1 MLVITWYV
9 MNESVL
15 KSTKRMAECPSYDLQ
30 FVCFLPGIIGKKHVA
45 PLSVYTFN
53 YSQTEMDHNSVNQVG
68 RNITNI
74 KLLVREF
81 LKKTNGR
88 SVNEFYRILF
98 YQ

>member
-1 MLVITWYV
+1 

-88 SVNEFYRILF
+88 SVNEFYRILS
-98 YQ
+98 

>member
-1 MLVITWYV
+1 MRKLI
-9 MNESVL
+9 E
-15 KSTKRMAECPSYDLQ
+15 RMTECSSYDLH
-30 FVCFLPGIIGKKHVA
+30 FVCFLSGIIGKKHVA
-45 PLSVYTFN
+45 PLSVYSFN
-53 YSQTEMDHNSVNQVG
+53 YSQTEMDHNSINQVG

-88 SVNEFYRILF
+88 SVNNFNRILL

>member
-1 MLVITWYV
+1 
-9 MNESVL
+9 
-15 KSTKRMAECPSYDLQ
+15 MAECSSYDLQ
-30 FVCFLPGIIGKKHVA
+30 FVSFLSGIIGKKHVA

-88 SVNEFYRILF
+88 SVNDFYRILL
-98 YQ
+98 YR